1 MKVAMFA
8 GLRII
13 GSWGITFCGD
23 SNEFGRSGG
32 RDGRIIKLIEFI
44 KQFVFKTKVIT
55 EVGGGLQGV

>member
-1 MKVAMFA
+1 MFA

-23 SNEFGRSGG
+23 SNEFGRSGR
-32 RDGRIIKLIEFI
+32 RDGTIIKLKVFI
-44 KQFVFKTKVIT
+44 KHFVFKTKIIT